1 MECSWKTLFLLV
13 CTSLGIQYTAIRSLT
28 ATITSHCPGTE
39 TGKHCNSHRRG
50 FSDCSGMS
58 QPHEEPR
65 NNDQKHDR
73 KHILIFATTRSG
85 SSFLGQL
92 FNQHPGI
99 FYLFEPLYHVQ
110 QVFANFST
118 RMMNVM
124 DRRTLLGAH
133 RDLLSNLYDCNL
145 NFLEN
150 YMKPVPRD
158 HETKVFFRRGASNAL
173 CEPPLCHIA
182 RNSNDMIEHLCAKQ
196 CKVLNL
202 TLASQ
207 VCQTRAH
214 MAIKTVRI
222 PEIKDLRLL
231 SEDPRLNLKIIH
243 LVRDPRGI
251 LASRMGT
258 FTANF
263 RAWKIWNATGRKP
276 RSVDLSQIS
285 TTCNDLFN
293 SVGTG
298 LSKPPWLRGKYMLVR
313 YEELARNPIKK
324 TAEIYHFIG
333 LDVDARVKK
342 WILQNT
348 KGATG
353 TTRNYKYTTTRNST
367 ATAESWRL
375 NLSFQIV
382 QTVQHLCKDTL
393 SQLGYRLV
401 QSRKDLRNVSSS
413 LVESKTFVPFL

>member
-1 MECSWKTLFLLV
+1 MECSWKTILLLV
-13 CTSLGIQYTAIRSLT
+13 CASLGIQYTAFRSLS
-28 ATITSHCPGTE
+28 ASDTSHCPRTE
-39 TGKHCNSHRRG
+39 TGKHCHSQRRG
-50 FSDCSGMS
+50 FSGCFGLSHPPGN
-58 QPHEEPR
+58 H
-65 NNDQKHDR
+65 DQAPDR

-92 FNQHPGI
+92 FNQHPAI

-110 QVFANFST
+110 QVFVNSST
-118 RMMNVM
+118 RMRNVV
-124 DRRTLLGAH
+124 DRRALLGAH

-150 YMKPVPRD
+150 YIKPAPRD
-158 HETKVFFRRGASNAL
+158 HATTVFFRRGASNAL
-173 CEPPLCHIA
+173 CEPPLCHL
-182 RNSNDMIEHLCAKQ
+182 NQNLKDPFEHLCAKQ

-207 VCQTRAH
+207 VCQTRSH

-258 FTANF
+258 FTDNF

-276 RSVDLSQIS
+276 RSVDLSQIA

-313 YEELARNPIKK
+313 YEELAREPFKK
-324 TAEIYHFIG
+324 ITEIYHFIG
-333 LDVDARVKK
+333 LDVDNQVKK

-348 KGATG
+348 RG
-353 TTRNYKYTTTRNST
+353 TSGTARNYKYTTTRNST

-375 NLSFQIV
+375 NLSFQIA
-382 QTVQHLCKDTL
+382 QTVQHLCNGTL
-393 SQLGYRLV
+393 TQLGY
-401 QSRKDLRNVSSS
+401 QSVHSLKELRNVSNS
-413 LVESKTFVPFL
+413 LVESKTFAPFL